1 MIIARSAENDHDV
14 HRSQIGCRGRPPT
27 IVRLSTGPL
36 QTYHELTRSD
46 RWVSYPV
53 FAAPTMQ
60 MDSAS
65 GDTAPMA
72 DAITRRK
79 REIIERWLDQVRK
92 RLENRTIDAAD
103 LENGLE
109 QYLEGISET
118 LQKREN
124 PVRTNGGTLWEEVAR
139 EHAATRVKLGFNI
152 SQLIEEFF
160 ILRRII
166 FDVAREEGLLTG
178 DRAEAISELI
188 SAAVG
193 AAVKSYTDARDYATR
208 RAEAE
213 HVAFITHE
221 LRNPLTTAL
230 LAASE
235 LTGPETRTV
244 GASS

>member
-1 MIIARSAENDHDV
+1 
-14 HRSQIGCRGRPPT
+14 
-27 IVRLSTGPL
+27 
-36 QTYHELTRSD
+36 
-46 RWVSYPV
+46 
-53 FAAPTMQ
+53 
-60 MDSAS
+60 
-65 GDTAPMA
+65 MA

-103 LENGLE
+103 LEDGLE

-118 LQKREN
+118 LKKREN
-124 PVRTNGGTLWEEVAR
+124 PVQTNGGTLWEEVAR

-166 FDVAREEGLLTG
+166 FDVAREEDLLTG

-193 AAVKSYTDARDYATR
+193 SAVKSYTDARDYSTR

-235 LTGPETRTV
+235 LTGPRREPSPRTPLTQP
-244 GASS
+244 AQD